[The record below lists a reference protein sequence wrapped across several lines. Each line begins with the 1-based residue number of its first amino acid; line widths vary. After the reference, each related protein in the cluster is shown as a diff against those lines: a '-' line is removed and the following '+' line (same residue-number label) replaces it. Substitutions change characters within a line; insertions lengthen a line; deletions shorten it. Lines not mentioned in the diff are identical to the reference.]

1 MNEQDQLANKIALKI
16 IADDLFGQWLGVELV
31 AIKEGYS
38 KILLRIKPEM
48 INAIGIAHGGIVFSL
63 ADTAL
68 ALACNGRN
76 KASVTLESAINFI
89 KPVYENDTITAETTE
104 IHNGQS
110 TGLYQITITNQAGS
124 KVAVF
129 KGTCFRTGK
138 AIV

>member
-38 KILLRIKPEM
+38 KILLRIRPEM

>member
-1 MNEQDQLANKIALKI
+1 MNEQDQLANTIALKI
-16 IADDLFGQWLGVELV
+16 IADDLFSQWLGVEII

-38 KILLRIKPEM
+38 KILLRVRPEM

-76 KASVTLESAINFI
+76 KASVTLESTINFI
-89 KPVYENDTITAETTE
+89 KSVHKNDIITAETTE

-110 TGLYQITITNQAGS
+110 TGLYQITITNQATE

-129 KGTCFRTGK
+129 KGTCFRTVK
-138 AIV
+138 SIV

>member
-1 MNEQDQLANKIALKI
+1 MNEQDQLANTIALKI

>member
-1 MNEQDQLANKIALKI
+1 MNEQDQLANTIALKI
-16 IADDLFGQWLGVELV
+16 IADDLFSQWLGIELV

-38 KILLRIKPEM
+38 KILLRIRPEM

-89 KPVYENDTITAETTE
+89 KPVHENDTITAETTE

-138 AIV
+138 SIV

>member
-1 MNEQDQLANKIALKI
+1 MNEQDQLANTIALKI
-16 IADDLFGQWLGVELV
+16 IADDLFSQWLGVEIV

-38 KILLRIKPEM
+38 KILLRIRPEM

-110 TGLYQITITNQAGS
+110 TGLYQITITNQTAE

>member
-1 MNEQDQLANKIALKI
+1 MNEQNQLANKIALKI

-38 KILLRIKPEM
+38 KILLRIRPEM

>member
-16 IADDLFGQWLGVELV
+16 IADDLFSQWLDVEII

>member
-1 MNEQDQLANKIALKI
+1 MERLLREIQNDICKVLI
-16 IADDLFGQWLGVELV
+16 
-31 AIKEGYS
+31 
-38 KILLRIKPEM
+38 ILLFPVV
-48 INAIGIAHGGIVFSL
+48 VFSL

-89 KPVYENDTITAETTE
+89 KPVHKNDIITAETTE

-110 TGLYQITITNQAGS
+110 TGLYQITITNQTAE

>member
-1 MNEQDQLANKIALKI
+1 MNEQDQLANTIALKI
-16 IADDLFGQWLGVELV
+16 IADDLFSQWLGVEII

-38 KILLRIKPEM
+38 KILLRIRPEM

-89 KPVYENDTITAETTE
+89 KPVHKNDIITAETTE

-110 TGLYQITITNQAGS
+110 TGLYQITLTNQAAE

-138 AIV
+138 FIV

>member
-1 MNEQDQLANKIALKI
+1 MNEQDQLANTIALKI
-16 IADDLFGQWLGVELV
+16 IADDLFSQWLGIELV

-38 KILLRIKPEM
+38 KILLRIRPEM
-48 INAIGIAHGGIVFSL
+48 INAIGMAHGGIVFSL

-89 KPVYENDTITAETTE
+89 KPVHENDIISAETTE